1 MRQREEVGWK
11 VEVQVIEATKKD
23 LTYMTATDTKIYHVA
38 AYCRVSTDE
47 LGQKSSYES
56 QIKYYKQKIAEHGD
70 WKLVGIYADEAISGT
85 QVDKRTGFQD
95 MIKACRS
102 GMVDIIITKS
112 ISRFARNTQDVLK
125 YVRELQDRHIAVI
138 FEEESINTLCME
150 GELLLSILSAVCQQE
165 VENISAH
172 VKKGLRMKMQ
182 RGELV
187 GYAACLGFD
196 YDVKT
201 KKLSVNPE
209 EAKIVRYIFK
219 RYIEGAGAQKIAKE
233 LEAMGVKTKRGN
245 NHWVASTVNGIIK
258 NEKYVG
264 NVVQGKTY
272 TANPITKKRCK
283 NNGEQDSYRR
293 IDNHPAIIS
302 KDDFNLAQEI
312 RTGRGA
318 AQKSN
323 EVGKIT
329 RFGRR
334 YAFSHM
340 IECGFCGE
348 KYVRRNW
355 HSGTSYAKSV
365 WQCGKTTKEGRKN
378 CPHSR
383 VVSESEL
390 ETAFVDSYNAIN
402 TADNSET
409 MVIFEE
415 LMKEVITKQV
425 NGESKGQLD
434 SKIAAIRKK
443 IDILLNMHLNQE
455 IEADDYGNKYKM
467 LREELSG
474 LEKRKK
480 NIDAVK
486 SATLTPEQR
495 LNKFKNVLVN
505 NPNLMEF
512 NRELFESVIKK
523 VTIGVTRDSGER
535 DPYIVRFEYVH
546 GIIDEVKVQGTSK
559 STKPS
564 HDNEHT
570 MMQLQEEQATYGES
584 SKLTDLQKSSLD
596 SLLNNGVIDKRLYDR
611 TAERLAKIN
620 NAMTYLPR
628 G

>member
-1 MRQREEVGWK
+1 M
-11 VEVQVIEATKKD
+11 EVQVIEATKKGQSGI
-23 LTYMTATDTKIYHVA
+23 TVTDAKILHVA

-56 QIKYYKQKIAEHGD
+56 QIQYYKQKIAEHDD
-70 WKLVGIYADEAISGT
+70 WTLVDIFADEAISGT
-85 QVDKRTGFQD
+85 QVDKRAGFQD
-95 MIKACRS
+95 MLKACRS
-102 GMVDIIITKS
+102 GMVDLIITKS

-138 FEEESINTLCME
+138 FEEENINTLCME

-209 EAKIVRYIFK
+209 EAEIVRYIFK
-219 RYIEGAGAQKIAKE
+219 RYLEGAGAHKIAKE
-233 LEAMGVKTKRGN
+233 LESMGVKTKRGN
-245 NHWVASTVNGIIK
+245 SNWVASTVNGIIK

-272 TANPITKKRCK
+272 TVNPITKKRCK
-283 NNGEQDSYRR
+283 NNGELDSYRK
-293 IDNHPAIIS
+293 IDNHQAIIS
-302 KDDFNLAQEI
+302 KEDFYLAQEI

-318 AQKSN
+318 VQKSS
-323 EVGKIT
+323 EVGTIT

-355 HSGTSYAKSV
+355 HSGTSYAKAV
-365 WQCGKTTKEGRKN
+365 WQCGKTTKEGRKK
-378 CPHSR
+378 CPHSHAI
-383 VVSESEL
+383 SESEL
-390 ETAFVDSYNAIN
+390 EMAFVDSYNAIN
-402 TADNSET
+402 TSANAET

-415 LMKEVITKQV
+415 LMKEVITKQAK
-425 NGESKGQLD
+425 GESRGQLD
-434 SKIAAIRKK
+434 SKIGAIRKK

-467 LREELSG
+467 LREELAI
-474 LEKRKK
+474 LEKKK
-480 NIDAVK
+480 KSLEVVK
-486 SATLTPEQR
+486 SAALTPEQR
-495 LNKFKNVLVN
+495 LNQLKNVLVN
-505 NPNLMEF
+505 NPKLMEF
-512 NRELFESVIKK
+512 NRELFEAVIRK
-523 VTIGVTRDSGER
+523 VTIGVTNASEEYE
-535 DPYIVRFEYVH
+535 PYIVKFEYVH
-546 GIIDEVKVQGTSK
+546 GIVDEVKVQGTSK
-559 STKPS
+559 SIKTIRN
-564 HDNEHT
+564 NESNT
-570 MMQLQEEQATYGES
+570 MRVQEKQAPYGTS
-584 SKLTDLQKSSLD
+584 FKLTDLQKSSLD
-596 SLLNNGVIDKRLYDR
+596 SLLNNGVIDNMLYER
-611 TAERLAKIN
+611 TAERLVKIN
-620 NAMTYLPR
+620 KVMRCLPR